1 MVLLYILATI
11 AVATMARPLYLAA
24 VRNVQAWQARD
35 AFWQTL
41 ILLLSSSLL
50 CLVALTWLYLGFVT
64 LGSWYTS
71 LDASRPKPP
80 FILLWLIGLFVYG
93 FGINFVGSLHSLAMR
108 DYRKDT
114 FWS

>member
-11 AVATMARPLYLAA
+11 AVVTMARPLY
-24 VRNVQAWQARD
+24 RNVQAWQARD

-50 CLVALTWLYLGFVT
+50 CLVALTWLYLMFVT

-108 DYRKDT
+108 DYRKDS